1 MTSTRS
7 TDIDITAM
15 PITRRMM
22 MFAGS
27 AAALLASRAKSRAD
41 NVIRIATL
49 ASGTVAWEI
58 DTILH
63 HGLDRKF
70 EFTLSVVPV
79 AGKQS
84 ADVMLA
90 GGACDV
96 IVTDWIWVSRQ
107 RHQGADY
114 VFLPYSK
121 QIGSLLVKPN
131 SPIKSLNDLKG
142 KNIGVAGGPTDKSWI
157 LIRTFAKNTLKLDLE
172 KDSEVVF
179 AAPRLLNE
187 EFERDH
193 IDALLTYWQFS
204 YILKAKGARE
214 LITLSDVAKTLG
226 LDPDMPLLGY
236 VFSERLQ
243 KAHKDIAGKLA
254 KASQAAKMILA
265 EDDAE
270 WVRLRSL
277 MNVETDQDFEAL
289 KAGFRAGIPASTIP
303 NKAAAERLVRALA
316 EGGDT
321 NLKAETATL
330 APGTFAEF

>member
-1 MTSTRS
+1 
-7 TDIDITAM
+7 M

-22 MFAGS
+22 MLAGS
-27 AAALLASRAKSRAD
+27 AAVLLASRTQSRAD
-41 NVIRIATL
+41 DVIRVATL
-49 ASGTVAWEI
+49 ASGTLAWEI

-70 EFTLSVVPV
+70 GFSLSVVPV

-107 RHQGADY
+107 RHEGADY

-121 QIGSLLVKPN
+121 QIGSLLVKAN
-131 SPIKSLNDLKG
+131 SPIKSLADLKG
-142 KNIGVAGGPTDKSWI
+142 KKIGVAGGPTDKSWI
-157 LIRTFAKNTLKLDLE
+157 LFRAFAKKTLALDLE
-172 KDSEVVF
+172 KDSEAVF

-193 IDALLTYWQFS
+193 IDALITYWQFS
-204 YILKAKGARE
+204 YVLKAKGARE
-214 LITLSDVAKTLG
+214 LIALSDVAKTLG

-236 VFSERLQ
+236 VFSERLAKTHQ
-243 KAHKDIAGKLA
+243 GIATKLA
-254 KASQAAKMILA
+254 QASQAAKMILA
-265 EDDAE
+265 KDDAE
-270 WVRLRSL
+270 WTRLKPL

-289 KAGFRAGIPASTIP
+289 KAGFRAGIPAPTIP
-303 NKAAAERLVRALA
+303 NKASAERLLRALT

-321 NLKAETATL
+321 NLNGETTTL